1 MKNKIELIFKIKNNF
16 IVPEL
21 VMRILFFVISFL
33 NYKSMSSNE
42 IMEHHVYDFFWVAIA
57 VNVFLVLLTLYFN
70 YRRVLTIKRVI
81 EIRTI
86 NNPRYQDASIQ
97 FKSDYEHSNFGF
109 LVTIQTIT
117 FFLSIVMIPFLI
129 TNLKKIQPESSYI
142 FLGLFISIVY
152 FSILYVSKKFYL
164 SNELQKVKLNGK
176 DFSSVEMQEF
186 KGLFKSTNLKALYF
200 NDELII
206 KVSKSA
212 NEYKQRIETL
222 LIESVFIGALTF
234 GTFVQLTSP
243 ESISSISDI
252 EDKEKEHHEKVE
264 KLKFKLKDLN
274 SELKNNGLISL
285 PIRVEEKKTMSLIWN
300 PSDEVSYNVGYFSN
314 WSNDRK
320 LTILSFYYKNIS
332 DEEKYRLLAGDFICR
347 GPEKSISIYDE
358 INYLRSEIES
368 ILSDTLQMD
377 KNLIKLSNLSA
388 RFVLCNEIHKVFIQN
403 ESQTEKFR
411 RLFIRINPSLLSKYN
426 SIMKSSWDEQEYIF
440 LIAIGSIICSVFY
453 ISVLIKRY
461 PIVISIE
468 KLLAEIDKA
477 KMWNIR
483 EENMYS
489 KKIET
494 EIMHLPDELIVQYD
508 NKIEYYSEKIQ
519 NQLASCENI
528 ASKIETNISIVSLFR
543 SIGLGMFFTVLL
555 ISTLM
560 IDYSISIFLLI
571 VITYAIF
578 IAEILNE
585 NSLITSFFRLFWK
598 KPSSNSNL
606 YDYD

>member
-1 MKNKIELIFKIKNNF
+1 MKNNIELIFRIKNNF
-16 IVPEL
+16 IIPEL
-21 VMRILFFVISFL
+21 VMRVLFFLISFL
-33 NYKSMSSNE
+33 NFKSISSNE

-57 VNVFLVLLTLYFN
+57 INVFLVLLTLFFN
-70 YRRVLTIKRVI
+70 YRRVLTLKRVI

-86 NNPRYQDASIQ
+86 NIPSYQDSTIQ
-97 FKSDYEHSNFGF
+97 FNSDYEHSNFGF
-109 LVTIQTIT
+109 LITIQTIT

-129 TNLKKIQPESSYI
+129 TNLKKIQPESEYI
-142 FLGLFISIVY
+142 FFGLFISIIY
-152 FSILYVSKKFYL
+152 FFTLYFSKKFYI
-164 SNELQKVKLNGK
+164 SNELQKIKLNGK
-176 DFSSVEMQEF
+176 EFSSSEMQEF
-186 KGLFKSTNLKALYF
+186 KDLFKTTNKKALYY

-252 EDKEKEHHEKVE
+252 EDNEKEHHENVE
-264 KLKFKLKDLN
+264 KLMFKLNDLN
-274 SELKNNGLISL
+274 SELKNNGLISEQL
-285 PIRVEEKKTMSLIWN
+285 RVNEKKTMSLISN
-300 PSDEVSYNVGYFSN
+300 HTDEINYNTGYFSN

-332 DEEKYRLLAGDFICR
+332 DEEKYKLLAGEFISN
-347 GPEKSISIYDE
+347 GPEKSKSISDE
-358 INYLRSEIES
+358 MYYLKTEIDS
-368 ILSDTLQMD
+368 FLLDTLLTY
-377 KNLIKLSNLSA
+377 KKIIRLSKLSA
-388 RFVLCNEIHKVFIQN
+388 RYVLCNEINRVFIDN
-403 ESQTEKFR
+403 KTQTEKFR
-411 RLFIRINPSLLSKYN
+411 RLLIRINPNRLSKYN

-468 KLLAEIDKA
+468 KLIAEIDKA
-477 KMWNIR
+477 KMWNSR
-483 EENMYS
+483 EENMYN

-494 EIMHLPDELIVQYD
+494 EIMHMPDELIVQYE
-508 NKIEYYSEKIQ
+508 NKIEYYSEKVQ

-528 ASKIETNISIVSLFR
+528 ASKIETNIFIVSLFR

-585 NSLITSFFRLFWK
+585 NSFITSFFRLLLK
-598 KPSSNSNL
+598 KPSKNLNL
-606 YDYD
+606 YDFD